1 MLAYIRRRL
10 FVLLATIIVIVV
22 GLLLAQWQ
30 TRRAAEKEAVQ
41 AVRLEKFNL
50 PLKQLTVGDIPTAI
64 DRRFILRG
72 HFVDAWPLYLDNR
85 PYQGRPGRYVLM
97 PFKVEGLPRHIMVA
111 RGWVPLNV
119 YDRNQLQA
127 LPTPQNLIEIE
138 GVVRKHLDRVLELG
152 APQPLVAQSIMQNVE
167 LAAFEKAS
175 GLMTYPFFMEQ
186 ISPMEDG
193 LIRDWPNPS
202 VGVEKHKAYAFQ
214 WYALSLMAFIF
225 FIVTGFRRGKEKE

>member
-1 MLAYIRRRL
+1 MFAYIRRRF
-10 FVLLATIIVIVV
+10 FVLLATIVVIVV

-30 TRRAAEKEAVQ
+30 TRRAAEKEAIH

-50 PLKQLTVGDIPTAI
+50 PLKQFAAGDIPTAI

-85 PYQGRPGRYVLM
+85 SYQGRPGRYVLM
-97 PFKVEGLPRHIMVA
+97 PFKVEGLSRYVMVA
-111 RGWVPLNV
+111 RGWTPLNV
-119 YDRNQLQA
+119 KHRNQLQV
-127 LPTPQNLIEIE
+127 LPISPNLIEIE
-138 GVVRKHLDRVLELG
+138 GVVRTHLDRVLELG
-152 APQPLVAQSIMQNVE
+152 SPQPLVAQAIVQNVE

-175 GLMTYPFFMEQ
+175 GLMMYPFFVEQ

-193 LIRDWPNPS
+193 LIRDWPNPA

-225 FIVTGFRRGKEKE
+225 FIVTGYRSGKEKK